1 MAKQETKETAKED
14 KPVLEVTDFVPVQ
27 KQSKSLPVLKR
38 GEILI
43 SETDEN
49 GKEVN
54 HFISNQ
60 KTFDEFY
67 SKNKKF
73 SIKKK

>member
-1 MAKQETKETAKED
+1 MAKQETKETVKQE
-14 KPVLEVTDFVPVQ
+14 KPVLEVTDFVPV
-27 KQSKSLPVLKR
+27 KKESKPLPVLKR

-43 SETDEN
+43 SEMDEN

-60 KTFDEFY
+60 KTFDDFY
-67 SKNKKF
+67 SNNKKF